1 MAYIRLLCF
10 LKSQQTEN
18 INNRT
23 REQWQDIAATKID
36 TTKEVK
42 KLKVIG
48 YPEATA
54 ISIVA
59 DKVEKTRLV
68 KGKCWDMRTVEGD
81 IIMVRDDFFDDGRP
95 TLNEDSCNNGSFFV
109 MRVNCGEE
117 KAESKKYLERKL
129 DDVANHQYKIDVTK
143 IKDFAKIIEIEDWKD
158 FKTNYLI
165 DKSVIIEAEKIG

>member
-10 LKSQQTEN
+10 LKSQQAEN
-18 INNRT
+18 INT
-23 REQWQDIAATKID
+23 KTKEEWQELAVDKID
-36 TTKEVK
+36 TTKMTNELIAKAVPFSK
-42 KLKVIG
+42 AL
-48 YPEATA
+48 T
-54 ISIVA
+54 IVA